1 MGHRQKETRFS
12 KSKDFTALY
21 FVCYDTLLQNTM
33 TDVIIKCNSYFIIKC
48 DNHLITKCDKSL
60 LNKSVSFFITKCDS
74 YYKVQRFYYKLQHL
88 LKRDMYWVLIS
99 HKIDQLLSNL
109 NINFTAF

>member
-1 MGHRQKETRFS
+1 MGHRQKEIRFS

-33 TDVIIKCNSYFIIKC
+33 TDVITKCNSYFIIKC

-60 LNKSVSFFITKCDS
+60 LNKSVSCFITKCDS
-74 YYKVQRFYYKLQHL
+74 YYKVQRFY
-88 LKRDMYWVLIS
+88 I
-99 HKIDQLLSNL
+99 NC
-109 NINFTAF
+109 NIYYNVTCIEY

>member
-1 MGHRQKETRFS
+1 MGHRQKEIRFS

-33 TDVIIKCNSYFIIKC
+33 TDVITKCNSYFIIKC
-48 DNHLITKCDKSL
+48 GNHFITKCDKSL
-60 LNKSVSFFITKCDS
+60 LNKSVRFFITKCDS

-88 LKRDMYWVLIS
+88 LQRDMYGVLIS
-99 HKIDQLLSNL
+99 HKINQLRSNR
-109 NINFTAF
+109 NINFTAS

>member
-1 MGHRQKETRFS
+1 MGHRQKEIRFS

-33 TDVIIKCNSYFIIKC
+33 TDVITKCSSYFIIKC

-88 LKRDMYWVLIS
+88 LQRDMY
-99 HKIDQLLSNL
+99 
-109 NINFTAF
+109 